1 VELTISEHAVQEMKR
16 RAIRVQAVEQVFKAP
31 QQILASRLGRQIY
44 QSSVEMSG
52 KPYLLRL
59 VIEEGPPPTL
69 VTAYRTSKIQ
79 KYWRQS

>member
-1 VELTISEHAVQEMKR
+1 MELIISEHAAQEMKR
-16 RAIRVQAVEQVFKAP
+16 RAISAQAVEQIFKAP
-31 QQILASRLGRQIY
+31 QQILSSRLGRQIY
-44 QSSVEMSG
+44 QSIVEMGG